1 MHNSSYYN
9 AWIGVFGTTGTKKL
23 LCAWH
28 VDRAWRTALN
38 EHVKGKPK
46 QVEIYHNLRVL
57 LRENEERDFRLLLQQ
72 FLSKIDS
79 TESRFSKYFKDHYCN
94 RLDQWASC
102 FRVKTIVNTNMFLEA
117 FHRTLKVVYMQ
128 QKQNRRVDFLLHTLL
143 KIAKDKIFDRV
154 IKLEKG
160 KFTHR
165 VSEINK
171 RHKSASNIGHLSKQ
185 IVEKNANT
193 WSVPSET
200 DSSLRYTVKLVIP
213 ICNCQLRC
221 STCKVCIHLYSC
233 TCMDAT
239 LHATVCKHVHLVKM
253 TTGTPTETPTNTH
266 LSPNTQTKLD
276 YFSNLLDVD
285 VKEREVAK
293 LRQLLLH
300 KVNNL
305 NILLKNC
312 DHVDALKAAEKNI
325 TSAIIALKSLAH
337 IDTNTT
343 LTVKRKIA
351 PNQNSE
357 KQPRFFSTKK
367 KRKVTRLKM
376 NKPSQQEIDMTLSHL
391 QKQEITCCS
400 VCYKEDDDC
409 TEEYINWVQ
418 CSSCELW
425 VHEKCAAG
433 GTDSCDY
440 LCKICVPHSSKH
452 T

>member
-193 WSVPSET
+193 
-200 DSSLRYTVKLVIP
+200 
-213 ICNCQLRC
+213 
-221 STCKVCIHLYSC
+221 C
-233 TCMDAT
+233 T
-239 LHATVCKHVHLVKM
+239 
-253 TTGTPTETPTNTH
+253 
-266 LSPNTQTKLD
+266 
-276 YFSNLLDVD
+276 
-285 VKEREVAK
+285 
-293 LRQLLLH
+293 
-300 KVNNL
+300 
-305 NILLKNC
+305 
-312 DHVDALKAAEKNI
+312 
-325 TSAIIALKSLAH
+325 
-337 IDTNTT
+337 
-343 LTVKRKIA
+343 
-351 PNQNSE
+351 
-357 KQPRFFSTKK
+357 
-367 KRKVTRLKM
+367 KVTSTHR
-376 NKPSQQEIDMTLSHL
+376 H
-391 QKQEITCCS
+391 
-400 VCYKEDDDC
+400 
-409 TEEYINWVQ
+409 
-418 CSSCELW
+418 
-425 VHEKCAAG
+425 
-433 GTDSCDY
+433 
-440 LCKICVPHSSKH
+440 
-452 T
+452 